1 MADFKDRFDFV
12 HGLNDFGYTTDEF
25 EVFPVCSFEN
35 EELPSSAGAVGVPRV
50 DLAHLSSVQHLVER
64 HQRDDPHWQQLIEY
78 LEEGRLPPR
87 RIPLPLDQF
96 ELRDRVLYHVKSNN
110 ERALLQLVIPRSLCG
125 AALDAVHAVPSAGHQ
140 GVHRTYQRLR
150 DHFYFP
156 GMLAASQRYVASCTA
171 CQRRKGAIA
180 RTPLQSMPDVAEP
193 FELVSVDIL
202 SLTPSARGNKY
213 VLVLIDHLTRFV
225 ELFPLASK
233 DAQTVADVFLAEF
246 VTRYG
251 PPRTLLSD
259 NGLELRNRLLSD
271 ICHHLQL
278 GWPLVRPP
286 ERLVSVGPPITIE
299 GGGVDH
305 GSITKGIWSL
315 CIAALSCTPVT
326 EPDPWVPDA
335 FRVIAEFVP
344 PDDFPRLD
352 GTAFRTRNRTW
363 DLYKIPVLM
372 TSWIRNPRPRHRRG

>member
-1 MADFKDRFDFV
+1 
-12 HGLNDFGYTTDEF
+12 
-25 EVFPVCSFEN
+25 
-35 EELPSSAGAVGVPRV
+35 
-50 DLAHLSSVQHLVER
+50 
-64 HQRDDPHWQQLIEY
+64 
-78 LEEGRLPPR
+78 
-87 RIPLPLDQF
+87 
-96 ELRDRVLYHVKSNN
+96 
-110 ERALLQLVIPRSLCG
+110 
-125 AALDAVHAVPSAGHQ
+125 
-140 GVHRTYQRLR
+140 
-150 DHFYFP
+150 
-156 GMLAASQRYVASCTA
+156 MLAASRKYVASCTA

-193 FELVSVDIL
+193 FERVSVDIL
-202 SLTPSARGNKY
+202 TLTPSARGNKY

-225 ELFPLASK
+225 ELFPLATK

-259 NGLELRNRLLSD
+259 NGLEFRNRLLSD

-299 GGGVDH
+299 GGGLDR

-326 EPDPWVPDA
+326 EPDPWVPDEPQRDA
-335 FRVIAEFVP
+335 YCPLLITSPSCNITLYDLGPNTLVACSFSEPSLHPARGVGNTL
-344 PDDFPRLD
+344 DDHLQMD
-352 GTAFRTRNRTW
+352 GSRAQQPASVLRN
-363 DLYKIPVLM
+363 DPVL
-372 TSWIRNPRPRHRRG
+372 SYSQPPLIYAGFLAFCLRFWQGRAFVLDVCRNPVQLLFLLSLAKLWLVFTPRSTVSRS

>member
-1 MADFKDRFDFV
+1 
-12 HGLNDFGYTTDEF
+12 
-25 EVFPVCSFEN
+25 
-35 EELPSSAGAVGVPRV
+35 
-50 DLAHLSSVQHLVER
+50 
-64 HQRDDPHWQQLIEY
+64 
-78 LEEGRLPPR
+78 
-87 RIPLPLDQF
+87 
-96 ELRDRVLYHVKSNN
+96 
-110 ERALLQLVIPRSLCG
+110 
-125 AALDAVHAVPSAGHQ
+125 
-140 GVHRTYQRLR
+140 
-150 DHFYFP
+150 
-156 GMLAASQRYVASCTA
+156 MLAASRRYVASCTA

-193 FELVSVDIL
+193 FERLSVDIL
-202 SLTPSARGNKY
+202 TLTPSARGNKY

-225 ELFPLASK
+225 ELFPLATK

-259 NGLELRNRLLSD
+259 NGLEFRNRLLSD

-299 GGGVDH
+299 GGGLDR

-326 EPDPWVPDA
+326 EPDPWVPDGISGHCGI
-335 FRVIAEFVP
+335 RP
-344 PDDFPRLD
+344 SGRLSRLD
-352 GTAFRTRNRTW
+352 GTAPPDPESDMGPLQDPGADDLLDSESSAPSSEGVDDEPWDPGSDWDEAFPSSSPWNHLQMDGGRAQQPASVLRN
-363 DLYKIPVLM
+363 DPVL
-372 TSWIRNPRPRHRRG
+372 SYSQPPLRYAGFLAFCLRFWQGRAFVLNVCRNPVQLFFFFLSLAKLWLVSTPIDSVPELRSVYALSP